1 MTDVLLVGGG
11 GREHAL
17 AWKLAQSPRLGRM
30 IAAPGNPGIAAHAR
44 CVPVKDTALDELVDL
59 ARRERPDLVVVGPE
73 VPLAMGLAD
82 RLREAGFAVFGPSA
96 AAARLES
103 SKAFSKDLMARH
115 GVPTARFRTFQDA
128 AAARAYCRE
137 LGAPLVVKADGLAAG
152 KGVIVCR
159 SLDEADRAL
168 ALCFEERA
176 FGVSG
181 LTVVVEEFLEGEEA
195 SFFALADGAAVLP
208 LAAAQD
214 HKTVFDGDRGPN
226 TGGMGAYSPAPVM
239 SDAMQDR
246 VMAEI
251 VRPVIAAMGKE
262 GAPYTG
268 VLFVGLM
275 ITREGPK
282 VIEFNCRFGDPECQ
296 AIMPRLESDLLAL
309 LQAAA
314 TGQGLP
320 AALAWSPRDLRLRGD
335 GLRRLSRAATRRAAP
350 ITGVAAAAALP
361 GINVFHAGTAM
372 AGDALVT
379 AGGRV
384 LGVQASGADAA
395 SAIRAAYAGVER
407 DPLRRRPLPPGHR
420 PSRAETDRVSTLA
433 ISTRR
438 RRGGSGASPIDP

>member
-30 IAAPGNPGIAAHAR
+30 VAAPGNPGIAAHAR
-44 CVPVKDTALDELVDL
+44 CVAVKDTAIDELVDL

-82 RLREAGFAVFGPSA
+82 RMRAAGFAVFGPSA

-115 GVPTARFRTFQDA
+115 GVSTGRFRTFQDA
-128 AAARAYCRE
+128 AAARGYCRE

-152 KGVIVCR
+152 KGVTVCR
-159 SLDEADRAL
+159 SLEEADRAL

-176 FGVSG
+176 FGASG

-208 LAAAQD
+208 FAAAQD
-214 HKTVFDGDRGPN
+214 HKTVFDDDRGPN

-275 ITREGPK
+275 ITR
-282 VIEFNCRFGDPECQ
+282 
-296 AIMPRLESDLLAL
+296 
-309 LQAAA
+309 
-314 TGQGLP
+314 
-320 AALAWSPRDLRLRGD
+320 
-335 GLRRLSRAATRRAAP
+335 
-350 ITGVAAAAALP
+350 
-361 GINVFHAGTAM
+361 
-372 AGDALVT
+372 
-379 AGGRV
+379 
-384 LGVQASGADAA
+384 
-395 SAIRAAYAGVER
+395 
-407 DPLRRRPLPPGHR
+407 
-420 PSRAETDRVSTLA
+420 
-433 ISTRR
+433 
-438 RRGGSGASPIDP
+438 